1 MSEIENVFE
10 QIESDRFSALVNIA
24 SNYRTFCRALAAQ
37 PEIQKLATLM
47 KSNETRQLVFQR
59 VLELSARPSDQEFE
73 NPWDSALAAYIWLLA
88 STDQALAK
96 MAAAKIIESHG
107 YWWAKKVADEV
118 LKSSSIS
125 STSAGPAIMQ
135 PDPHSQSRISGSG

>member
-1 MSEIENVFE
+1 MNDLQNIFAEIE
-10 QIESDRFSALVNIA
+10 SHGFSAQVNVA
-24 SNYRTFCRALAAQ
+24 SNYKTFCRALGGQ
-37 PEIQKLATLM
+37 PEVQRLAALM
-47 KSNETRQLVFQR
+47 KLNENQQLVFQR